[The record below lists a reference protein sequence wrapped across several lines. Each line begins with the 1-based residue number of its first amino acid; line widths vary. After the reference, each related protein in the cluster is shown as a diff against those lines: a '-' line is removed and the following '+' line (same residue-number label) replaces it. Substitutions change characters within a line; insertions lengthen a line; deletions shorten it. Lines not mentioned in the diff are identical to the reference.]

1 MRIAGRAGHRRME
14 FTAAETDLLGEVLQA
29 VKDEIR
35 GSEATDPVIER
46 LFPAGYDDPGMAAE
60 FRGLTENDLRDERVL
75 RLVDS
80 AEELVRTGG
89 EVPLT
94 GEAADRWIRVLNDA
108 RLVLGTRL
116 GVTDDYEHDIDP
128 DDAEAAEKAVY
139 LWLSAVQ
146 EAVVGE
152 LLP

>member
-1 MRIAGRAGHRRME
+1 ME
-14 FTAAETDLLGEVLQA
+14 FTAAETELLGEVLQA
-29 VKDEIR
+29 VTDEIR
-35 GSEATDPVIER
+35 DSDATDPVRER
-46 LFPAGYDDPGMAAE
+46 LFPAAYEDADMAAE

-80 AEELVRTGG
+80 AEELRRTGG
-89 EVPLT
+89 EVPLSPQV
-94 GEAADRWIRVLNDA
+94 ADRWIRVLNDA

-116 GVTDDYEHDIDP
+116 GVTDDYDHQIDP
-128 DDAEAAEKAVY
+128 DDEEVAEKAVY

-152 LLP
+152 LLR